1 MIPLI
6 TLLRLLVLVL
16 ACRST
21 KVEIVAMPD
30 HDVWITASWRDPKDL
45 AAPAAHPLPVVEAV
59 EPLMHD
65 HRRRLLHADGAT

>member
-1 MIPLI
+1 
-6 TLLRLLVLVL
+6 
-16 ACRST
+16 
-21 KVEIVAMPD
+21 MPD